1 MKRNLII
8 LLMVVGFL
16 TILNGESITLN
27 SNDNNI
33 SLISSDNNST
43 VLELNIGSF
52 SQTPLKIDGKEYYQ
66 ISIKNEA
73 ETYEKGAPE
82 LPTLTRSIIIDN
94 YSQPEIK
101 IIDSEYRE
109 FKINVAPSKGVIS
122 RNIDPASIP
131 YEFGQE
137 YQKDEFYPSQI
148 SLLGSPY
155 IMRNY
160 RGVAVTF
167 SPFQYNPQTE
177 VLRVYTMLKVEISN
191 SSKSGQ
197 NVLTRAGKSV
207 SSFDFLYQNHFL
219 NYETNRYA
227 PLDEFG
233 SILVIAPQNYTSTM
247 QIYANWKI
255 QKGIPTEIVDVATI
269 GNNST
274 SIKNY
279 IQTYYNNHPE
289 LAFVQIAGD
298 AAQVASLTS
307 GGGGADPMYALVSG
321 SDNYPDIFIGRF
333 SAENTEQLLT
343 QVERTLNYERDLNT
357 SATYLNKALGI
368 ASDQGGIT
376 NGDNGESDIEHMNI
390 IRSNLLNYNYIS
402 VDQIYDPSASA
413 LSVSVSLNSGRGHV
427 NYIGHGSTYSWGTSG
442 FSNTNI
448 NNLTNIGRLPFIVSV
463 ACVNGNFVSTTCF
476 AEAWLRAT
484 YNDEPTGAIAI
495 YASSINQSWNPPMRG
510 QDEINE
516 LLTSESLSTIG
527 GLYYSGSCDMMDA
540 YGTDGANIFKTWHI
554 FGDASLQVRT
564 DIPQTMNINHSG
576 ILSAGSTTYSV
587 STGVADALVAITYN
601 NQLLGSGYANSS
613 GNVTLTLSNLPTT
626 PSDLTL
632 TVTALNKVT
641 VIEPVTMSAADGPY
655 LTLADYSVNDA
666 NNNGLLEYGET
677 ASLNLVIENIG
688 NSASS
693 LGTITFSESDTYLT
707 LTSSSA
713 LVSAISAESS
723 LNINNIINFS
733 IANNIPND
741 YTITLSYII
750 SAGGEEYPG
759 TISLTGKSYD
769 MEITEISIDD
779 SATGNGNYTIDAGE
793 TFNILVTVENN
804 GQATSPAN
812 NLTIED
818 TDYISYNYTNANV
831 PAITAGNSQEISF
844 TASASSLIPAG
855 ELVTFTVNANYL
867 NGNVEFSQDFLAAL
881 LQIGQGTVTNA
892 SLPIEPYY
900 GYTYSQSIYT
910 ASELNLGVSQI
921 DKIAYQYNGNSSW
934 TDNIVIYMGN
944 TTKSNFTSSSDWIAL
959 TNLTEA
965 YSGSFTAPATAGWI
979 EIELDT
985 PFIYDGISNLVIGFD
1000 ENTSGY
1006 HASNDEFYSYASG
1019 ANRSIYYYSDTTN
1032 PNPASPVSGT
1042 VSSNNPN
1049 IRIFASSYSTSP
1061 ALSLNT
1067 NNIDF
1072 GSVALGNPVFETLTI
1087 TNQGG
1092 ETLTGTLRVNNS
1104 FSIQSSDNLRAKQQI
1119 IESMESTRSLRSI
1132 DFSIN
1137 RLESKSY
1144 IISHSTADLG
1154 VFSGS
1159 LAITSNDP
1167 NYQDIEIPI
1176 RLEVINPASISVNP
1190 QNIELTLQAQQ
1201 TANRDL
1207 TISNTGDLALTCS
1220 LTLQANENRDV
1231 TEIFS
1236 ANFDDNDLADWNIDY
1251 LYSAD
1256 HTWHIVDNYSGSSI
1270 DGTSFLFI
1278 NSDAAGQNT
1287 ELNDT
1292 IETPSFNI
1300 SAYEEITIEFDHYF
1314 NRYSDEIADVDF
1326 WTGSEWINIGQWVG
1340 ESIGY
1345 WSAPSHFTYTITN
1358 EGYSDVKLRFHYYDA
1373 NWDWYWAIDNLL
1385 VSGEGTPAPQWV
1397 SLDSEFNNFTI
1408 SPNSNESVTLNF
1420 NTFELEVGQYT
1431 ASLNIQSNSATNSSI
1446 DIPITLTISDLENEP
1461 TWEPVI
1467 YPNNSVTIYAEV
1479 THLSNEIAEDDIV
1492 SAWVGDECRGIGSI
1506 VLVNRSQAFTTIIVQ
1521 SNGTTE
1527 NVYFKLYDRSQDI
1540 VIEESNSTS
1549 VSSGQVVGSA
1559 QEPFPI
1565 NIGIIE
1571 LIVPNNIEVEISNSI
1586 ATINWLAVPNADF
1599 YKVFYSSDLENWTE
1613 LGQVSGTSYEH
1624 NQPRSEVNL
1633 YKVKAFRNESRKRR
1647 N

>member
-33 SLISSDNNST
+33 SLISSDNNNT

-52 SQTPLKIDGKEYYQ
+52 SQTPLKIDGEEYYQ

-94 YSQPEIK
+94 YSQPEIR

-131 YEFGQE
+131 YEFGQK

-167 SPFQYNPQTE
+167 NPFQYNPQTE
-177 VLRVYTMLKVEISN
+177 VLRVYTMLKVEVSN
-191 SSKSGQ
+191 SSKSEQ
-197 NVLTRAGKSV
+197 NVLTRSGKSV

-233 SILVIAPQNYTSTM
+233 SILVIAPQNYISTM

-368 ASDQGGIT
+368 ASAEGTSGQ
-376 NGDNGESDIEHMNI
+376 GDNGESDIQHMNI
-390 IRSNLLNYNYIS
+390 IRTNLLSYNYTT
-402 VDQIYDPSASA
+402 VDQIYDPGASASA
-413 LSVSVSLNSGRGHV
+413 VATSLNSGKGHV
-427 NYIGHGSTYSWGTSG
+427 NYIGHGSNTSWSTTG
-442 FSNTNI
+442 FSNTYV
-448 NNLTNIGRLPFIVSV
+448 NNLTNVGKLPFIVSV

-484 YNDEPTGAIAI
+484 YNDEPTGAMAI
-495 YASSINQSWNPPMRG
+495 YASSINQSWASPMRG
-510 QDEINE
+510 QDEISQ
-516 LLTSESLSTIG
+516 LLTSEALSTIG

-540 YGTDGANIFKTWHI
+540 YGTDGINMFKTWHI

-564 DIPQTMNINHSG
+564 DIPQEMTINHSG
-576 ILSAGSTTYSV
+576 MLPAGNTTYSV
-587 STGVADALVAITYN
+587 STGIADALVSLTYN
-601 NQLLGSGYANSS
+601 NQILGSGYANSS
-613 GNVTLTLSNLPTT
+613 GNITLTLSNLPTT
-626 PSDLTL
+626 PTDLTL

-641 VIEPVTMSAADGPY
+641 VIEPVTMAATDGPY

-693 LGTITFSESDTYLT
+693 SGFITFSESDTYLT

-713 LVSAISAESS
+713 LVSTINAEGS
-723 LNINNIINFS
+723 LNINNVINFS
-733 IANNIPND
+733 LANNIPNNH
-741 YTITLSYII
+741 TITLSYII

-779 SATGNGNYTIDAGE
+779 SSSGNGNNTIDAGE

-804 GQATSPAN
+804 GEVNSPASTIN
-812 NLTIED
+812 IANASYITYNSSSLTI
-818 TDYISYNYTNANV
+818 
-831 PAITAGNSQEISF
+831 PAISAGNSQEISF
-844 TASASSLIPAG
+844 TATASSSIPAG
-855 ELVTFTVNANYL
+855 ELVTFTANSAYL
-867 NGNVEFSQDFLAAL
+867 NGDLEFSQGFLAAL

-921 DKIAYQYNGNSSW
+921 NKIAYQYNGNSSW
-934 TDNIVIYMGN
+934 TDAIVIYMGN
-944 TTKSNFTSSSDWIAL
+944 TTKTSFTSTSDWVSS
-959 TNLTEA
+959 TNLTQV

-985 PFIYDGISNLVIGFD
+985 PFLYDGTSNLVTGFD
-1000 ENTSGY
+1000 ENTSGW
-1006 HASNDEFYSYASG
+1006 HNSSDEFYCYAAGS
-1019 ANRSIYYYSDTTN
+1019 NRSIYYYDDSTN
-1032 PNPASPVSGT
+1032 PNPVYPVLGT

-1049 IRIFASSYSTSP
+1049 MRIFASAYSTAP
-1061 ALSLNT
+1061 TLSLNT

-1072 GSVALGNPVFETLTI
+1072 GAVALGNPVFETLII

-1092 ETLTGTLRVNNS
+1092 ETLTGTIRANNS
-1104 FSIQSSDNLRAKQQI
+1104 FSIQSSDNLRSKKQI
-1119 IESMESTRSLRSI
+1119 IENIESTTSLRNI

-1137 RLESKSY
+1137 SLQSKSY
-1144 IISHSTADLG
+1144 IISHSTAGLG
-1154 VFSGS
+1154 VFNGS
-1159 LAITSNDP
+1159 LAITSNDS
-1167 NYQDIEIPI
+1167 NNQDIEIPI

-1207 TISNTGDLALTCS
+1207 TINNTGDLALTCS

-1236 ANFDDNDLADWNIDY
+1236 ANFDDNDLADWSIDY

-1256 HTWHIVDNYSGSSI
+1256 HTWHIADNYSSSSI
-1270 DGTSFLFI
+1270 DGSSFLFI

-1300 SAYEEITIEFDHYF
+1300 SAYEEVTIEFDHYF
-1314 NRYSDEIADVDF
+1314 NRYSEEIADVDF
-1326 WTGSEWINIGQWVG
+1326 WTGSEWINIGQWIG

-1345 WSAPSHFTYTITN
+1345 WSAPSHFTYTLTN

-1373 NWDWYWAIDNLL
+1373 NWVWYWAIDNLL

-1408 SPNSNESVTLNF
+1408 SPNSNEPVTLNF

-1431 ASLNIQSNSATNSSI
+1431 ATLNIQSNSATNSSI
-1446 DIPITLTISDLENEP
+1446 DIPITLTISELENEP

-1506 VLVNRSQAFTTIIVQ
+1506 VLFDRSQAFTTIIVQ

-1540 VIEESNSTS
+1540 VIEESNSTTIA
-1549 VSSGQVVGSA
+1549 SGQVVGS
-1559 QEPFPI
+1559 EETPFPI

-1571 LIVPNNIEVEISNSI
+1571 LIVPNNLDVEISNSI

-1613 LGQVSGTSYEH
+1613 LSQVSGTSYEH
-1624 NQPRSEVNL
+1624 TQPRSEVHL
-1633 YKVKAFRNESRKRR
+1633 YKVKAFRNERRR

>member
-137 YQKDEFYPSQI
+137 YQKDKFYPSQI

-167 SPFQYNPQTE
+167 NPFQYNPQTE

-197 NVLTRAGKSV
+197 NVLTRSGKSV

-448 NNLTNIGRLPFIVSV
+448 NNLTNIGKLPFIVSV

-540 YGTDGANIFKTWHI
+540 YGTDGINMFKTWHI

-564 DIPQTMNINHSG
+564 DIPQNMNVSYSLNLLENSSIYNINTG
-576 ILSAGSTTYSV
+576 ITN
-587 STGVADALVAITYN
+587 ALVSLTYD
-601 NQLLGSGYANSS
+601 NQILAKGLTNSFGEIRLQVNS
-613 GNVTLTLSNLPTT
+613 EQSAYPEI
-626 PSDLTL
+626 TL
-632 TVTALNKVT
+632 TVTALNQVT
-641 VIEPVTMSAADGPY
+641 YV
-655 LTLADYSVNDA
+655 
-666 NNNGLLEYGET
+666 ET
-677 ASLNLVIENIG
+677 INQE
-688 NSASS
+688 
-693 LGTITFSESDTYLT
+693 ES
-707 LTSSSA
+707 
-713 LVSAISAESS
+713 
-723 LNINNIINFS
+723 
-733 IANNIPND
+733 
-741 YTITLSYII
+741 
-750 SAGGEEYPG
+750 
-759 TISLTGKSYD
+759 
-769 MEITEISIDD
+769 
-779 SATGNGNYTIDAGE
+779 
-793 TFNILVTVENN
+793 
-804 GQATSPAN
+804 Q
-812 NLTIED
+812 
-818 TDYISYNYTNANV
+818 
-831 PAITAGNSQEISF
+831 
-844 TASASSLIPAG
+844 
-855 ELVTFTVNANYL
+855 
-867 NGNVEFSQDFLAAL
+867 
-881 LQIGQGTVTNA
+881 
-892 SLPIEPYY
+892 
-900 GYTYSQSIYT
+900 
-910 ASELNLGVSQI
+910 
-921 DKIAYQYNGNSSW
+921 
-934 TDNIVIYMGN
+934 
-944 TTKSNFTSSSDWIAL
+944 
-959 TNLTEA
+959 
-965 YSGSFTAPATAGWI
+965 
-979 EIELDT
+979 LDT
-985 PFIYDGISNLVIGFD
+985 P
-1000 ENTSGY
+1000 
-1006 HASNDEFYSYASG
+1006 
-1019 ANRSIYYYSDTTN
+1019 
-1032 PNPASPVSGT
+1032 
-1042 VSSNNPN
+1042 N
-1049 IRIFASSYSTSP
+1049 I
-1061 ALSLNT
+1061 
-1067 NNIDF
+1067 ID
-1072 GSVALGNPVFETLTI
+1072 L
-1087 TNQGG
+1087 
-1092 ETLTGTLRVNNS
+1092 
-1104 FSIQSSDNLRAKQQI
+1104 D
-1119 IESMESTRSLRSI
+1119 
-1132 DFSIN
+1132 
-1137 RLESKSY
+1137 
-1144 IISHSTADLG
+1144 
-1154 VFSGS
+1154 
-1159 LAITSNDP
+1159 
-1167 NYQDIEIPI
+1167 
-1176 RLEVINPASISVNP
+1176 
-1190 QNIELTLQAQQ
+1190 
-1201 TANRDL
+1201 
-1207 TISNTGDLALTCS
+1207 
-1220 LTLQANENRDV
+1220 
-1231 TEIFS
+1231 
-1236 ANFDDNDLADWNIDY
+1236 
-1251 LYSAD
+1251 
-1256 HTWHIVDNYSGSSI
+1256 
-1270 DGTSFLFI
+1270 I
-1278 NSDAAGQNT
+1278 NSN
-1287 ELNDT
+1287 
-1292 IETPSFNI
+1292 
-1300 SAYEEITIEFDHYF
+1300 
-1314 NRYSDEIADVDF
+1314 V
-1326 WTGSEWINIGQWVG
+1326 V
-1340 ESIGY
+1340 
-1345 WSAPSHFTYTITN
+1345 
-1358 EGYSDVKLRFHYYDA
+1358 
-1373 NWDWYWAIDNLL
+1373 NL
-1385 VSGEGTPAPQWV
+1385 
-1397 SLDSEFNNFTI
+1397 
-1408 SPNSNESVTLNF
+1408 
-1420 NTFELEVGQYT
+1420 
-1431 ASLNIQSNSATNSSI
+1431 
-1446 DIPITLTISDLENEP
+1446 
-1461 TWEPVI
+1461 TW
-1467 YPNNSVTIYAEV
+1467 N
-1479 THLSNEIAEDDIV
+1479 
-1492 SAWVGDECRGIGSI
+1492 
-1506 VLVNRSQAFTTIIVQ
+1506 
-1521 SNGTTE
+1521 
-1527 NVYFKLYDRSQDI
+1527 
-1540 VIEESNSTS
+1540 
-1549 VSSGQVVGSA
+1549 
-1559 QEPFPI
+1559 
-1565 NIGIIE
+1565 
-1571 LIVPNNIEVEISNSI
+1571 
-1586 ATINWLAVPNADF
+1586 AVPNADF